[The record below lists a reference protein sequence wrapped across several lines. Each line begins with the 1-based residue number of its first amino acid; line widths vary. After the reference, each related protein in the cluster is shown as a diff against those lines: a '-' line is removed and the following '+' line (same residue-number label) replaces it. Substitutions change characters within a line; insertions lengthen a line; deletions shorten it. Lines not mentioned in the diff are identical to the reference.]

1 MRAYAGKRSFDVFL
15 VVFFSPAWGLLL
27 LITALFVRFA
37 MGRPV
42 FFCQRRAG
50 LNGKPFKL
58 IKFRTM
64 TDERNAEGDLLPDEE
79 RMLAAGRF
87 LRSTSLDEL
96 PEFFN
101 ILRGDMSLVGPR
113 PLPEIY
119 VGRYSS
125 EQRKRLN
132 GRPGLTGLA
141 QVNGRNAISWEKRF
155 LLDVEY
161 LERQSLWLDI
171 LILLKTFAAVFC
183 RTGISGPDSV
193 TMPEFMG
200 TNDGHPATVPG
211 RDDPVRAHNNES

>member
-1 MRAYAGKRSFDVFL
+1 MRAYAGKRSLDVFL
-15 VVFFSPAWGLLL
+15 VVLFSPAWVLLFL
-27 LITALFVRFA
+27 VTGLFVRLTI
-37 MGRPV
+37 GRPV

-50 LNGKPFKL
+50 LNGTPFKL

-64 TDERNAEGDLLPDEE
+64 TDDRDTDGELLPDEE
-79 RMLAAGRF
+79 RMPAAGRF

-96 PEFFN
+96 PEFLN
-101 ILRGDMSLVGPR
+101 VLRGDMSLVGPR

-125 EQRKRLN
+125 EQVKRLS

-141 QVNGRNAISWEKRF
+141 QVNGRNAISWERRF
-155 LLDVEY
+155 QLDVEY
-161 LERQSLWLDI
+161 LERQSLWLDVVI
-171 LILLKTFAAVFC
+171 LMKTLDAVFR

-200 TNDGHPATVPG
+200 THDGHPASERG
-211 RDDPVRAHNNES
+211 RDDPAQAHNSES

>member
-15 VVFFSPAWGLLL
+15 VVLFSPAWMLLL
-27 LITALFVRFA
+27 LLTGIFVRLA
-37 MGRPV
+37 IGRPV

-50 LNGKPFKL
+50 LNGEPFKL

-64 TDERNAEGDLLPDEE
+64 TDERDAEGELLPDEE
-79 RMLAAGRF
+79 RMSAAGRF

-96 PEFFN
+96 PEFLN

-119 VGRYSS
+119 VARYSR
-125 EQRKRLN
+125 EQGKRLN

-155 LLDVEY
+155 RMDVEY
-161 LERQSLWLDI
+161 LERQSLWLD
-171 LILLKTFAAVFC
+171 LVILLKTFAAVFC

-200 TNDGHPATVPG
+200 TNDGHQATVPG
-211 RDDPVRAHNNES
+211 QDDPARAHNNES